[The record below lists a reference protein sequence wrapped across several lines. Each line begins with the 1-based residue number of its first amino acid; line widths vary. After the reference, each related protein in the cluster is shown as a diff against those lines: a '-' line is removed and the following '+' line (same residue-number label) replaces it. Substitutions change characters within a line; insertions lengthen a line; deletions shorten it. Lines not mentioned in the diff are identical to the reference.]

1 MVSGFLAWT
10 VGLTGWAW
18 PSGYCRDAGKLQCL
32 EDQLRDNELM
42 RIRIVEYATREQ
54 AQNAVNSL
62 SNQSLMGRLVYV
74 REVCRSPRLRMRGF
88 HTESVD
94 RTVKPSP
101 VSSVVPRAAISAVVA
116 AVASVVD
123 LVAAMAVLPAEVPLV
138 VSSMCRT
145 FVILRPRDTNF
156 G

>member
-1 MVSGFLAWT
+1 MP
-10 VGLTGWAW
+10 LT
-18 PSGYCRDAGKLQCL
+18 KV
-32 EDQLRDNELM
+32 ENE
-42 RIRIVEYATREQ
+42 
-54 AQNAVNSL
+54 
-62 SNQSLMGRLVYV
+62 
-74 REVCRSPRLRMRGF
+74 GF
-88 HTESVD
+88 HTETVD

-101 VSSVVPRAAISAVVA
+101 VSSVAPRAAISAVVA

-123 LVAAMAVLPAEVPLV
+123 LVAAMAVLPVEVPPA